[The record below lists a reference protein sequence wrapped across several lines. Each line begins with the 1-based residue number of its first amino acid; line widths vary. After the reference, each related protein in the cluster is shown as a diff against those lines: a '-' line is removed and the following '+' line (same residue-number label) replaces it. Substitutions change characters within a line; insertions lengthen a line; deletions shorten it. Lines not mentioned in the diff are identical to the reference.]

1 MKIPLGL
8 QSILPVLGLVLI
20 VANALAFF
28 FISFRVLDLEMSIVY
43 LAMQQQ
49 QKSFK
54 IVQIWLYK
62 DMSL

>member
-20 VANALAFF
+20 VANTLAFF